1 MNPLFPKQSQ
11 QRRSEEGLAYGIA
24 AYGLWGLIPLYFKL
38 VVEVGSLEVLAHR
51 ALWACVMLAI
61 VLGLLGRYRDLGR
74 SLRNGKVASLLA
86 VSALLVAATW
96 LTFIYAVQT
105 RQVIQASLGYFM
117 NPLVN
122 VLLGV
127 VFLRERL
134 RPWQIVSVVLA
145 IVGVAVLTAWV
156 GQFPWIPI
164 ILAVSTALYALLRKT
179 TPVDSLLGVAVE
191 TLFITPFAL
200 AYLAYLF
207 ATGHAQGNSVS
218 LWGLL
223 MLSGP
228 ATSIPLL
235 LFGGAA
241 RRLQLSTL
249 GFVQYLTPPP
259 AIPPGRPC
267 L

>member
-1 MNPLFPKQSQ
+1 
-11 QRRSEEGLAYGIA
+11 
-24 AYGLWGLIPLYFKL
+24 
-38 VVEVGSLEVLAHR
+38 
-51 ALWACVMLAI
+51 
-61 VLGLLGRYRDLGR
+61 
-74 SLRNGKVASLLA
+74 
-86 VSALLVAATW
+86 
-96 LTFIYAVQT
+96 
-105 RQVIQASLGYFM
+105 M

-127 VFLRERL
+127 MFLRERL

-145 IVGVAVLTAWV
+145 VVGVAVLTVWD

-164 ILAVSTALYALLRKT
+164 ILALSTAFYALLRKIA
-179 TPVDSLLGVAVE
+179 PIDSLLGVAVE
-191 TLFITPFAL
+191 TLFMAPFAM

-207 ATGHAQGNSVS
+207 AIGRAQGNSMS

-249 GFVQYLTPPP
+249 GFVQYLTPTLQFLLAVLAFGEPFSTAQVISFSCIWI
-259 AIPPGRPC
+259 AIAIYSVDSFHARQETRIEVMEPD
-267 L
+267 